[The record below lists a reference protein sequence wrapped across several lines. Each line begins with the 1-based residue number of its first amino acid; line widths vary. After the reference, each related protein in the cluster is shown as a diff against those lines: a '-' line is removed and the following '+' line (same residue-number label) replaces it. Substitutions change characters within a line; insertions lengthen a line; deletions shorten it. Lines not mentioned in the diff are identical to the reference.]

1 MKRIISLALTALIIF
16 AAFSCGGSK
25 EKEPEKPSGVP
36 SLSLSTTLVSLDA
49 AGTPQTV
56 NLTSNVAWT
65 GSVTESWLSVSPLSG
80 TGNATLT
87 VSAQANTGPG
97 RNATVTFADKDGKLS
112 RSFTVKQNEVG
123 PQPVVPN
130 PPTFDGKK
138 RSNLAYQL
146 LVYSFCDSDGDGWG
160 DIKGVTSKLDYLDGL
175 GVTALWLSPVHPS
188 DSYHG
193 YDVTDYKGIHPKLGT
208 EADFEDLIAKAKAK
222 GIKIYMDFVLN
233 HSGKGHPWFKE
244 ALANPS
250 SPYRN
255 YYFISSNPSADYS
268 SFPMLA
274 GTTYNSGEWKLATSG
289 APKLTVTATTDPV
302 STGTLDWN
310 LYWWTSQGDNASRFA
325 DNHDGTYSMVMEV
338 NGTIGL
344 LVRKYM
350 NWDNGSK
357 FGAKSGSSTVTV
369 GTPFELA
376 ADGGD
381 ISFTGN
387 GRYRFTLSDV
397 TTQNVYFM
405 GAFGEWMPDLNYG
418 AVANAESNA
427 CFQDLAAAA
436 DKWIEKGVG
445 GFRLDA
451 VKHICGGIYSFN
463 NTANQTLL
471 DKWYQHCNTTYKN
484 RNYWGDGDIFMVGEA
499 WLGHDE
505 ERYYYKGLQSCFEFE
520 YWDKLKNALNG
531 SANGFAKTVSGYIS
545 SHKMVRADAV
555 TSFFM
560 TNHDQD
566 RAANDLNKNVAKE
579 KQAAAMLLTGGGK
592 PFIYQGEELGYWG
605 NKGGGDEYVRT
616 PVKWTKTGAVPTQS
630 LNGKVD
636 NSMLTA
642 DISVEAQ
649 EANNASLLNVY
660 KTFAKLRNSYPALAT
675 GEMKEHGTYNS
686 TNGSYGSIACWY
698 MEASGEKKLLVV
710 HNTAN
715 STKSLAFPND
725 NLSKPVALLGE
736 ATIQGTTL
744 NIGANSSVVFEQ

>member
-65 GSVTESWLSVSPLSG
+65 GSVSEPWLSVSPLSG

-87 VSAQANTGPG
+87 VSAQANTGPS

-112 RSFTVKQNEVG
+112 RSFSVKQNEVG

-208 EADFEDLIAKAKAK
+208 EADFEDLVAKAKAK

-376 ADGGD
+376 ADEIRRKYSPEELSGFCVAEAGV
-381 ISFTGN
+381 FKGN
-387 GRYRFTLSDV
+387 F
-397 TTQNVYFM
+397 
-405 GAFGEWMPDLNYG
+405 AWII
-418 AVANAESNA
+418 NAKFHE
-427 CFQDLAAAA
+427 CEMFLYDTF
-436 DKWIEKGVG
+436 E
-445 GFRLDA
+445 GF
-451 VKHICGGIYSFN
+451 
-463 NTANQTLL
+463 
-471 DKWYQHCNTTYKN
+471 
-484 RNYWGDGDIFMVGEA
+484 
-499 WLGHDE
+499 
-505 ERYYYKGLQSCFEFE
+505 
-520 YWDKLKNALNG
+520 
-531 SANGFAKTVSGYIS
+531 
-545 SHKMVRADAV
+545 
-555 TSFFM
+555 
-560 TNHDQD
+560 DQ
-566 RAANDLNKNVAKE
+566 NDLMEPIIPLRKKRDSKCIAV
-579 KQAAAMLLTGGGK
+579 G
-592 PFIYQGEELGYWG
+592 
-605 NKGGGDEYVRT
+605 
-616 PVKWTKTGAVPTQS
+616 TGARP
-630 LNGKVD
+630 
-636 NSMLTA
+636 
-642 DISVEAQ
+642 
-649 EANNASLLNVY
+649 
-660 KTFAKLRNSYPALAT
+660 
-675 GEMKEHGTYNS
+675 
-686 TNGSYGSIACWY
+686 
-698 MEASGEKKLLVV
+698 
-710 HNTAN
+710 
-715 STKSLAFPND
+715 
-725 NLSKPVALLGE
+725 
-736 ATIQGTTL
+736 
-744 NIGANSSVVFEQ
+744 

>member
-1 MKRIISLALTALIIF
+1 MKRLLILAVLF

-25 EKEPEKPSGVP
+25 EPTPVNPGTVP
-36 SLSLSTTLVSLDA
+36 SLSLSTTLVTLEAS
-49 AGTPQTV
+49 GTQTTV
-56 NLTSNVAWT
+56 SLTSNVAWS
-65 GSVTESWLSVSPLSG
+65 GSVSESWLSVSPLSG

-87 VSAQANTGPG
+87 VSAQANTGPS
-97 RNATVTFADKDGKLS
+97 RNATVTFADKDGKIS
-112 RSFTVKQNEVG
+112 RSFSVTQNEVG
-123 PQPVVPN
+123 PQPVVPVT
-130 PPTFDGKK
+130 PTFDGNK
-138 RSNLAYQL
+138 RSNLTYQL

-160 DIKGVTSKLDYLDGL
+160 DIKGVTSKLEYLNGL

-193 YDVTDYKGIHPKLGT
+193 YDVTDYNGIHPKLGT

-289 APKLTVTATTDPV
+289 APKLTVTATTEPV

-310 LYWWTSQGDNASRFA
+310 LYWWTGAGDHTERFA
-325 DNHDGTYSMVMEV
+325 DNGDGTYSMVMEV

-357 FGAKSGSSTVTV
+357 FGAKSGSSSITV

-427 CFQDLAAAA
+427 CFQALAASA
-436 DKWIEKGVG
+436 DKWIQMGVD

-471 DKWYQHCNTTYKN
+471 DKWYQHCNTTYKGRGGN
-484 RNYWGDGDIFMVGEA
+484 GDIFMVGEA

-520 YWDKLKNALNG
+520 YWEKLKNALNG

-545 SHKMVRADAV
+545 SHKMVRSDAV

-605 NKGGGDEYVRT
+605 SKGSGDEYVRT
-616 PVKWTKTGAVPTQS
+616 PIKWTKTGAVPTQS

-649 EANNASLLNVY
+649 EGNIASLLNVY
-660 KTFAKLRNSYPALAT
+660 KTFAKLRNTYPALAN

-698 MEASGEKKLLVV
+698 MEAGGEKKLLVV
-710 HNTAN
+710 HNTAS

>member
-25 EKEPEKPSGVP
+25 EPTPVNPGTVP
-36 SLSLSTTLVSLDA
+36 SLSLSTTLVTLEAS
-49 AGTPQTV
+49 GTQTTV
-56 NLTSNVAWT
+56 SLTSNVSWS
-65 GSVTESWLSVSPLSG
+65 GSVSETWLSVSPLSG
-80 TGNATLT
+80 SGNATLT
-87 VSAQANTGPG
+87 VSAQANTGPS
-97 RNATVTFADKDGKLS
+97 RSATVTIKDNEGKLS
-112 RSFTVKQNEVG
+112 RSFNVTQNEVG
-123 PQPVVPN
+123 PQPVVPVT
-130 PPTFDGKK
+130 PTFDGKK

-160 DIKGVTSKLDYLDGL
+160 DIKGVTSKLEYLDGL

-193 YDVTDYKGIHPKLGT
+193 YDVTDYNGIHPKLGT
-208 EADFEDLIAKAKAK
+208 EADFQELIDKAKAK
-222 GIKIYMDFVLN
+222 GISIYMDYVLN

-255 YYFISSNPSADYS
+255 YYFISSNPSVDYS

-302 STGTLDWN
+302 TSGTLDWN
-310 LYWWTSQGDNASRFA
+310 LYWWGDGNSHENRFS
-325 DNHDGTYSMVMEV
+325 DNGNGTYSMVMEV

-357 FGAKSGSSTVTV
+357 FGAKSGSSTITV

-381 ISFTGN
+381 ISFTGS

-397 TTQNVYFM
+397 TTQSVYFM
-405 GAFGEWMPDLNYG
+405 AAFGEWMPDLNYG

-427 CFQDLAAAA
+427 CFQALAASA
-436 DKWIEKGVG
+436 DKWIQMGVD

-484 RNYWGDGDIFMVGEA
+484 RGGNGDIFMVGEA
-499 WLGHDE
+499 WLGHDQ

-520 YWDKLKNALNG
+520 YWEKLKNALNG

-566 RAANDLNKNVAKE
+566 RAANDLNKNVTKE

-616 PVKWTKTGAVPTQS
+616 PIKWTKTGAVPTQS

-649 EANNASLLNVY
+649 EGNNASLLNVY
-660 KTFAKLRNSYPALAT
+660 KTFAKLRNTYPALAN

-710 HNTAN
+710 HNTAG